1 MRFYSNAVVPNLSGT
16 RVRFGGR
23 QFFHG
28 PGGDGWG
35 WFWDDLNALHLLCT
49 LFLLPLHQLHLRSSG
64 IRSQRLGT
72 PVLKYQWH
80 CAIGLKQK
88 LKNSKWRTFYFL
100 LLSTELNLFLE
111 DSNNQLDGIHNCR
124 SIIVRLQG
132 PESPDY
138 SQRIFLTV
146 TSGSPPA
153 KLHFEPEG
161 LKCRY
166 QNVSQTTCAFKRTNS
181 LLS

>member
-1 MRFYSNAVVPNLSGT
+1 MR
-16 RVRFGGR
+16 
-23 QFFHG
+23 
-28 PGGDGWG
+28 G
-35 WFWDDLNALHLLCT
+35 WFWDDSNALHLLCT

-64 IRSQRLGT
+64 IGSQRLGT

-80 CAIGLKQK
+80 CAIGLRLKQK
-88 LKNSKWRTFYFL
+88 LKDSKWRTFYSL
-100 LLSTELNLFLE
+100 QLSTELNLFLE
-111 DSNNQLDGIHNCR
+111 DSNNKLDGICNCKTR
-124 SIIVRLQG
+124 SIIIRLQG
-132 PESPDY
+132 PENPDY
-138 SQRIFLTV
+138 SERIFLTV

-166 QNVSQTTCAFKRTNS
+166 QNVSQTTCAFKKGQRTNS